1 MGSRPYTT
9 AAFRN
14 LMNSNYYP
22 LANMKKSVAKLK
34 ASPHI
39 DLPTLEYGQ
48 YQLLLTPASKW
59 PQGSAKHWHKEK
71 GRVRVDLEAQPNT
84 TPLSK
89 DQPDVVPLTRCALL
103 DASVRKCFN
112 SEPPIPMKTHITTH
126 EETDPG
132 ADTHEIRLEWEYEGD
147 SKTPT
152 LLYLTMVCPYK
163 PARDAQVKSV
173 EAGEALS
180 LG

>member
-34 ASPHI
+34 ASAHI

-48 YQLLLTPASKW
+48 YHLILTPASKW

-71 GRVRVDLEAQPNT
+71 GRVRVDLAAQPNT

-89 DQPDVVPLTRCALL
+89 DEPEIVPLTRCALL

-112 SEPPIPMKTHITTH
+112 SEPPIPMKTHIMTH
-126 EETDPG
+126 EATDPG

-163 PARDAQVKSV
+163 PARDARTQSV
-173 EAGEALS
+173 EAGEGLS
-180 LG
+180 LS

>member
-1 MGSRPYTT
+1 
-9 AAFRN
+9 
-14 LMNSNYYP
+14 
-22 LANMKKSVAKLK
+22 
-34 ASPHI
+34 
-39 DLPTLEYGQ
+39 
-48 YQLLLTPASKW
+48 
-59 PQGSAKHWHKEK
+59 
-71 GRVRVDLEAQPNT
+71 
-84 TPLSK
+84 
-89 DQPDVVPLTRCALL
+89 
-103 DASVRKCFN
+103 
-112 SEPPIPMKTHITTH
+112 MKTHITTH

-163 PARDAQVKSV
+163 PARDARAQSV